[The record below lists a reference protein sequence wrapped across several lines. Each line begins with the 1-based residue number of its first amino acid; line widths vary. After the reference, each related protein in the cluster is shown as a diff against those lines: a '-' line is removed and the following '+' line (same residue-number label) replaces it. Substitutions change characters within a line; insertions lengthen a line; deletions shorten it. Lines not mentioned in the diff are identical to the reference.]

1 MKNQQSERDPEMME
15 ARAADAQSCCDRAAQ
30 EMEAKMDEELRAV
43 RDELSVVRESM
54 EAWRFKAEQSEV
66 AAGSRAPERVE
77 NAQADLPAPA
87 SESAIVSLE
96 PHELLALLDSAR
108 ALARLEAFLRSGPNR
123 DAQAYT
129 LSADEF
135 AVTVDSPAVV
145 RAGIRSDLASAIHA
159 ALDEAEARK

>member
-1 MKNQQSERDPEMME
+1 MKLTLERIEDLRQSFHPTHAE
-15 ARAADAQSCCDRAAQ
+15 A
-30 EMEAKMDEELRAV
+30 
-43 RDELSVVRESM
+43 
-54 EAWRFKAEQSEV
+54 
-66 AAGSRAPERVE
+66 
-77 NAQADLPAPA
+77 
-87 SESAIVSLE
+87 
-96 PHELLALLDSAR
+96 LALLDSAR
-108 ALARLEAFLRSGPNR
+108 ALARMEAFLRSGPNR

>member
-1 MKNQQSERDPEMME
+1 MKLERIEEM
-15 ARAADAQSCCDRAAQ
+15 RSG
-30 EMEAKMDEELRAV
+30 V
-43 RDELSVVRESM
+43 
-54 EAWRFKAEQSEV
+54 EV
-66 AAGSRAPERVE
+66 ALRK
-77 NAQADLPAPA
+77 
-87 SESAIVSLE
+87 SESPIE
-96 PHELLALLDSAR
+96 QWFDPHELLALLDSAR
-108 ALARLEAFLRSGPNR
+108 ALARMEAFLRSGPNR